1 MTTTYRTAV
10 GRRLT
15 VRRRAHRPPG
25 RGRKLGHRSILAR
38 LTATVA
44 ATVAVAG
51 GIALARAGRERREA
65 ARRRLR
71 ERQFAL
77 LPSERPATGL
87 RRIALGQLDLA
98 IELLAANP
106 SGPLSEHAVHELRK
120 SLKRLRALIRLL
132 EGQLPEP
139 ARAQQ
144 QELLRRAGRRLAG
157 ARDAEVLVGTLDA
170 LVARHPGQLSHRR
183 GVARLRARLVAERQQ
198 AAAQALADARTRRQ
212 ELAELWA
219 VRARVAEWSFSE
231 GEGIESVQLG
241 LAEIYRGG
249 RRRQRLAARAKGD
262 RARALHL
269 WRKRVKDLRY
279 AAEMLDRFDAAAGA
293 RRGSGP
299 LASLA
304 RRADELGELLGEEHD
319 LVLLA
324 GRIRSDGALGKRT
337 RKALL
342 KLIARRR
349 SRLQRQA
356 LRRGERLY
364 RRRTRNFLA
373 LLRRR

>member
-1 MTTTYRTAV
+1 MTTTDRTAI

-15 VRRRAHRPPG
+15 VRRRAHRPPA

-38 LTATVA
+38 TVATVA
-44 ATVAVAG
+44 ATVALGA
-51 GIALARAGRERREA
+51 GIALARAERERREA
-65 ARRRLR
+65 RRRRLR

-77 LPSERPATGL
+77 LPSERPAAGL

-98 IELLAANP
+98 IELLAGNG
-106 SGPLSEHAVHELRK
+106 SGPLGEHAVHELRK

-132 EGQLPEP
+132 QGQLPEP
-139 ARAQQ
+139 LLAGE
-144 QELLRRAGRRLAG
+144 QELLRGAGRRVAG

-170 LVARHPGQLSHRR
+170 LVARHPGKLSHRR
-183 GVARLRARLVAERQQ
+183 GVAKLRARLVAERDW
-198 AAAQALADARTRRQ
+198 ASAQALGDARARR
-212 ELAELWA
+212 EALGELWA
-219 VRARVAEWSFSE
+219 VRARVAEWGFSE

-241 LAEIYRGG
+241 LAEIYREG
-249 RRRQRLAARAKGD
+249 RRRQRLAARGKGD
-262 RARALHL
+262 RAQALHL

-279 AAEMLDRFDAAAGA
+279 AAEMLDRFDAAAGE
-293 RRGSGP
+293 RRGSGR

-304 RRADELGELLGEEHD
+304 RKADELGELLGEEHD

-324 GRIRSDGALGKRT
+324 GQIRSDGELGGGA

-349 SRLQRQA
+349 SRVQRQA

-364 RRRTRNFLA
+364 RRRTKSFLA